1 MATNDEIKKK
11 YNIKKQKELLTLK
24 DLEKIIGTEGFNG
37 LVNDWNNQ
45 ISLFLDDLDKM
56 LNEARADG
64 YKEGHNDHKS
74 DCLEYEKARADTTKQ
89 IFAELDKMIEEL
101 DNSLRT
107 IGEITLDAEKYE
119 ALKKKHEVPR

>member
-1 MATNDEIKKK
+1 MPTNNEIKKK

-37 LVNDWNNQ
+37 LVKDWNNQ

-64 YKEGHNDHKS
+64 YKEGVCIRESLAIMFQVIRANQTIKLKSKFRNILHAFANDPDKS
-74 DCLEYEKARADTTKQ
+74 FKHIDEILKN
-89 IFAELDKMIEEL
+89 IEV
-101 DNSLRT
+101 D
-107 IGEITLDAEKYE
+107 
-119 ALKKKHEVPR
+119 

>member
-1 MATNDEIKKK
+1 MTTNDEI
-11 YNIKKQKELLTLK
+11 IKKNADFIDYE
-24 DLEKIIGTEGFNG
+24 DYDEMCRRFD
-37 LVNDWNNQ
+37 V
-45 ISLFLDDLDKM
+45 M

-119 ALKKKHEVPR
+119 ALKKQHKVPL